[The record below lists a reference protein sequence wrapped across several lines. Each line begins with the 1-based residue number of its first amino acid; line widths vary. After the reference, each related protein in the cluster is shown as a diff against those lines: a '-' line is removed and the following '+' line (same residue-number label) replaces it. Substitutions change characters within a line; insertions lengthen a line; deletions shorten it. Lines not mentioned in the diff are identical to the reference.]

1 MHPRRTVGITTVALP
16 PLRKR
21 RLGLGKTARKQT
33 APVEVF
39 ALNNGTEYIVEAGL
53 EPGDV
58 VIAEGAGLVREG
70 AIVTKEENGDK
81 PLPL

>member
-1 MHPRRTVGITTVALP
+1 MD
-16 PLRKR
+16 
-21 RLGLGKTARKQT
+21 GKAKS